1 MHITIM
7 RNRRICISNT
17 SKEFAC
23 YSLTTHIF
31 SLRSTHIFW
40 YMQLLLGFHHF
51 RYFSRFSVVGNNISK
66 VVPKRISFPTISYF
80 YLFVFICII
89 VFEIITVL
97 DITNCIRY
105 YKQVLHFAYSMYTR
119 STFSLQVHMS
129 VLWTICCL
137 VINVNCITEL
147 LLSLRIF
154 LSLTDL
160 INFFLIKYLCMY
172 IK

>member
-1 MHITIM
+1 MHITIT

-66 VVPKRISFPTISYF
+66 VVSSKRYIFPTIAYF
-80 YLFVFICII
+80 YLFIFICIL
-89 VFEIITVL
+89 VFEIIT
-97 DITNCIRY
+97 C
-105 YKQVLHFAYSMYTR
+105 
-119 STFSLQVHMS
+119 STFSLRVHMF

-137 VINVNCITEL
+137 VVNVNCITKL
-147 LLSLRIF
+147 SLSLRIF

-160 INFFLIKYLCMY
+160 INFFLIKYLCTY

>member
-40 YMQLLLGFHHF
+40 YTQLLLGFHHF
-51 RYFSRFSVVGNNISK
+51 RYFSRFSIVGNNISK
-66 VVPKRISFPTISYF
+66 VVPSKRNFFPTISYF
-80 YLFVFICII
+80 YLFIFICIL

-105 YKQVLHFAYSMYTR
+105 YKQVFHFGYSMY
-119 STFSLQVHMS
+119 SWSIFSLQVHVF
-129 VLWTICCL
+129 VLRTICCL
-137 VINVNCITEL
+137 VINVNFITE

-160 INFFLIKYLCMY
+160 INFFLIKYLCTY

>member
-1 MHITIM
+1 MHITIT

-31 SLRSTHIFW
+31 TLRSTHIFW
-40 YMQLLLGFHHF
+40 YMQLLLGCHHF
-51 RYFSRFSVVGNNISK
+51 RYFSRLSVVGNNISK
-66 VVPKRISFPTISYF
+66 VVSSERNFFPTISYF
-80 YLFVFICII
+80 YLFIFICIGI
-89 VFEIITVL
+89 FEIITVF
-97 DITNCIRY
+97 DIAS
-105 YKQVLHFAYSMYTR
+105 KQVFHFGYSMYTR
-119 STFSLQVHMS
+119 STFSLQVHMF

-147 LLSLRIF
+147 SLSLRIF

-160 INFFLIKYLCMY
+160 INFFLIKYLCTY